1 MESEKLVRKLHIS
14 FMYYSYYIQYKYIS
28 YMNMKERER
37 KTQKDKDMKRGI
49 GSHDIEAEKSKI

>member
-37 KTQKDKDMKRGI
+37 KRQKDKDMKRGI